1 MGKRFPRLFVVLSIF
16 LLTSLLTTSTA
27 FSSNARNELVIISR
41 DTQVF
46 DKDATVL
53 DFPITIVRFG
63 HGVSVGEIVNFK
75 INGNELYDKIEKSQ
89 AIDVHRIDDAID
101 HTDFKQWM
109 EYRKNVSILKIRN
122 DDELLLS
129 MAKDHGVNLTHA
141 INKLRDQT
149 TGILPS
155 PILVDVTDLP
165 FSLSSDMILTVEITV
180 ESGKDH
186 VTWEGEA
193 LIVDIEPLSV
203 NPVWTPA
210 DLHLHTAFSDGAYAP
225 SGYTTQLNSKGYKLA
240 YIVDEPV
247 GWGITQ
253 TGFTPKMSGTGNP
266 ATNSQLPS
274 NRYDRLPYLAT
285 WAQYRDGVR
294 SASTVNVGLFPGAEI
309 SASNQEF
316 SHNGVH
322 NGHALA
328 YGIVNLTG
336 STLFDTTGLRYNWFL
351 PNTVLKNINLNN
363 SGVSSSSLAHVYS
376 LFYPWNVWGS
386 SLTER
391 YDGMELMSAG
401 QFNFSPSQSAM
412 VKWRQELLH
421 RLPGVFNNQGFP
433 SARTGSDYD
442 GHLLTPYDLSYYTY
456 IGLPSLP
463 SDMRNLS
470 QQSVDVALREGR
482 TIVSRLGGV
491 AALRLKDSSGTYYEV
506 GSRYSMPVSSIV
518 EGDVVLRAAV
528 TGQYR
533 VRVIEDD
540 FRRTVHDSSRRLNAG
555 ETVVIPISFSYPGSN
570 RFYHTIVEHSS
581 IFYNDTIYSSPIFIR
596 QQ

>member
-16 LLTSLLTTSTA
+16 LLTSLLTTATA

-63 HGVSVGEIVNFK
+63 HGESVGEIVNFK

-89 AIDVHRIDDAID
+89 SIDVHRIDDAID
-101 HTDFKQWM
+101 HADFKQWM

-129 MAKDHGVNLTHA
+129 MPKDHDVNLTHA
-141 INKLRDQT
+141 INKLRDRT

-225 SGYTTQLNSKGYKLA
+225 SGFTTQLNSKGYKLA

-253 TGFTPKMSGTGNP
+253 IGFTPKMSGTGDP

-294 SASTVNVGLFPGAEI
+294 SGSTVNVALFPGAEI

-336 STLFDTTGLRYNWFL
+336 STSFDTTGLRYNWFL

-363 SGVSSSSLAHVYS
+363 SGVSSSSLAHVYN
-376 LFYPWNVWGS
+376 LFYPWNVWGAN
-386 SLTER
+386 LTER

-401 QFNFSPSQSAM
+401 QYNFSPSQNAM

-421 RLPGVFNNQGFP
+421 RLPGVCDLLPYMTGAEKIVIIDAIKGGGRPGAIYRLAPQDCGEQSKEDTLSLHDLGIMVVLQDLALLEKNTP
-433 SARTGSDYD
+433 SVVIIGVEPREIDWGME
-442 GHLLTPYDLSYYTY
+442 LTPEVER
-456 IGLPSLP
+456 SLP
-463 SDMRNLS
+463 
-470 QQSVDVALREGR
+470 
-482 TIVSRLGGV
+482 RLLELVKSEIGFI
-491 AALRLKDSSGTYYEV
+491 D
-506 GSRYSMPVSSIV
+506 
-518 EGDVVLRAAV
+518 
-528 TGQYR
+528 R
-533 VRVIEDD
+533 V
-540 FRRTVHDSSRRLNAG
+540 
-555 ETVVIPISFSYPGSN
+555 
-570 RFYHTIVEHSS
+570 
-581 IFYNDTIYSSPIFIR
+581 
-596 QQ
+596 